1 MLKFLAAYIA
11 AAMAITALGFW
22 YVDRG
27 NEEAQ
32 LVLEEP
38 EYEWVRPS
46 SEGTELCLTGPDFMK
61 HQMFME
67 GLKHE
72 AGKGG

>member
-1 MLKFLAAYIA
+1 MLKFLAVYIA
-11 AAMAITALGFW
+11 AAMAITAFGFW
-22 YVDRG
+22 YVDQENKSKG
-27 NEEAQ
+27 LP
-32 LVLEEP
+32 LVKP

-46 SEGTELCLTGPDFMK
+46 SDGTELCLTGPDFMK

-72 AGKGG
+72 ASR